1 MVKLAIDKSD
11 SRWIKKKVRRGP
23 ASKWKGTLHIMKN
36 TTKRLELS
44 LIHI

>member
-11 SRWIKKKVRRGP
+11 ICWINKVRRGP

-36 TTKRLELS
+36 TTKRLEVLT
-44 LIHI
+44 